1 MNQNSSIN
9 KFLEYNFGKKI
20 VVIQGLGFVGAVMA
34 IVCAN
39 ASEEYAVI
47 GVDLP
52 NDLGLDRINKLN
64 SGVFPITA
72 SDPKIEQYFQK
83 AIKKKN
89 FLATSS
95 EYAYSIANYVIV
107 DINLDVQKNTD
118 TLGESFNS
126 FEVDMSAFEKAIKV
140 IGKNIQEETVVIIET
155 TVPPGTCQN
164 YVAPIINKEFKRRG
178 LKGEKVYI
186 GHSYE
191 RVMPGPGYIDSIIN
205 FYRVYSGIN
214 EVSANEVDKFLKTII
229 STKDYPLTRLHNTTA
244 TETAKVLENSYRAM
258 NIAFMVEWSRFAENS
273 GINLYEIVNAI
284 RLRPTHSNMMLP
296 GIGVGGYCLTKD
308 PLLASWASQTQT
320 KENLKLE
327 ESEKAVK
334 INDSMPKQAF
344 EFIQKQYE
352 DPLKDV
358 KTLILGISY
367 RGNVGDTRYSPV
379 EVLYKLLL
387 DEGAKIKFTDPYL
400 DYWEEID
407 SKVPKVITS
416 KLIEESE
423 LIIFASF
430 HTDYKTDETLYK
442 TLNNTEGKY
451 IIDTLGLLSE
461 KQISILRQKHTVKV
475 LGRGNL

>member
-1 MNQNSSIN
+1 MDQITVIDKFIESNS
-9 KFLEYNFGKKI
+9 GKKI
-20 VVIQGLGFVGAVMA
+20 VVVQGLGFVGAVMS

-39 ASEEYAVI
+39 ADEDYAVI

-52 NDLGLDRINKLN
+52 NETGLDRINKLN
-64 SGVFPITA
+64 SGVFPIA
-72 SDPKIEQYFQK
+72 SSDPKVEQYFQS
-83 AIKKKN
+83 AINKKN

-95 EYAYSIANYVIV
+95 EYAYSLANYVIV
-107 DINLDVQKNTD
+107 DVNLDVQKNID

-126 FEVDMSAFEKAIKV
+126 FEVDMSPFEGAIKAI
-140 IGKNIQEETVVIIET
+140 GRNIQEQTVVVIET

-164 YVAPIINKEFKRRG
+164 YVVPIIKSEFNKRSLDGDKIF
-178 LKGEKVYI
+178 I

-214 EVSANEVDKFLKTII
+214 EESANKVEKFLKTII
-229 STKDYPLTRLHNTTA
+229 STKEYPLTRLHNTTA

-320 KENLKLE
+320 KDILKLE

-344 EFIQKQYE
+344 EFIQKQYK

-407 SKVPKVITS
+407 SKVPMVITS
-416 KLIEESE
+416 ELIKESE

-430 HTDYKTDETLYK
+430 HTDYKTDETLYE

-461 KQISILRQKHTVKV
+461 KQINTLRQKHTVKV